1 MYMLVSNTSTLV
13 LLAKVGCLEKFIE
26 ISPIIEIPVQV
37 KKEALFERDSYY
49 AKLIEKLIQEKKI
62 RIVPA
67 DKDKLIKITS
77 EFRLDDGEAAAYLMF
92 DNKKHKAILTDDG
105 ELIKLCKL
113 QEIQFICAM
122 AIIIRLCERK
132 KLSKQETLNKL
143 EELYKI
149 GRYSEKLY
157 EYFKAEVK

>member
-67 DKDKLIKITS
+67 DKDKLVKITS
-77 EFRLDDGEAAAYLMF
+77 EFRLDDGEAAAYALF
-92 DNKKHKAILTDDG
+92 DYKKHKARHYLVYTVNKPG
-105 ELIKLCKL
+105 YGYY
-113 QEIQFICAM
+113 
-122 AIIIRLCERK
+122 AINL
-132 KLSKQETLNKL
+132 LNKPTMSSRL
-143 EELYKI
+143 F
-149 GRYSEKLY
+149 EKGNRQKVFLC
-157 EYFKAEVK
+157 